1 MEMVAVACAGI
12 LIVLAAIPLKAVK
25 PEYSL
30 LLSLAGTLLIFFY
43 CLGSV
48 SEILQWVQRIQ
59 EYLTI
64 DPAYLGT
71 LLKIIGVTYV
81 AEFAANIC
89 RDAGYQAVGNQIE
102 IFGKLTVLAV
112 SMPVLLAPLKLP
124 SDSCFRH
131 RNQLP

>member
-1 MEMVAVACAGI
+1 MEMVAVACAGN

-89 RDAGYQAVGNQIE
+89 RDAGEGGVASAVELTGAICALYTSIPVIQAVLILIE
-102 IFGKLTVLAV
+102 E
-112 SMPVLLAPLKLP
+112 LL
-124 SDSCFRH
+124 
-131 RNQLP
+131 